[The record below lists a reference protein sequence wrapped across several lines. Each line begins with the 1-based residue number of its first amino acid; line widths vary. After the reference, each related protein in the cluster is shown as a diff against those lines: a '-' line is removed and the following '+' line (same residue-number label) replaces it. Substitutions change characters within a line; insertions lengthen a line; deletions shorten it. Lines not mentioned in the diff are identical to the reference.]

1 MTTRFS
7 SLIASS
13 LMVLALALP
22 RDAAA
27 EPTAADVET
36 ARGLYVEGLE
46 LRDGGKLEMSLG
58 RFKAAHALAATPITS
73 LELGRAHMLLGEL
86 VEARDVLLSV
96 ERLSVAT
103 GESAK
108 AANARVEARTVA
120 EQLRERIPAMRIVFT
135 PEPAAPPH
143 VTIDGVVIPPEAL
156 ANPRKVNPGSHTVVA
171 ESNGARATATVL
183 LVERE
188 LRMVSLS
195 LRDASAGSGAS
206 SGGATAETRPPR
218 ESPPDTVR
226 TTSAGPSG
234 WFYVGLGAAGVGV
247 VVGTITGAIAL
258 SKASTLETECTGA
271 ACPRTAAD
279 DLTTSRTMGVVS
291 TVAFGVAVAGT
302 AIALVTWFSSSSRP
316 SSTTPVRTTP
326 NALRWTW

>member
-1 MTTRFS
+1 
-7 SLIASS
+7 
-13 LMVLALALP
+13 MVLALASP

-96 ERLSVAT
+96 ERMPVAA

-120 EQLRERIPAMRIVFT
+120 EQLRERIPALRIVFT

-156 ANPRKVNPGSHTVVA
+156 PNPRKVNPGSHTVVA

-195 LRDASAGSGAS
+195 LRDGSAGSGAP

-218 ESPPDTVR
+218 ESPPDTAR
-226 TTSAGPSG
+226 TSAGPSG

-247 VVGTITGAIAL
+247 IVGTITGAIAL
-258 SKASTLETECTGA
+258 SKASALETECTGA
-271 ACPRTAAD
+271 ACPRSAAD
-279 DLTTSRTMGVVS
+279 DLSTSRTMGVVS

-302 AIALVTWFSSSSRP
+302 AIALVSWFSRP

>member
-7 SLIASS
+7 SLIAASI
-13 LMVLALALP
+13 MVVALASS
-22 RDAAA
+22 REAAA

-86 VEARDVLLSV
+86 VEAREVLLSV
-96 ERLSVAT
+96 ERLPVAV

-120 EQLRERIPAMRIVFT
+120 EQLRDRIPALRIVFT
-135 PEPAAPPH
+135 PEPSAPPH

-156 ANPRKVNPGSHTVVA
+156 PNPRKVNPGSHTVVA

-195 LRDASAGSGAS
+195 LRDVNAAGGASSGAS
-206 SGGATAETRPPR
+206 SSASTIAPA
-218 ESPPDTVR
+218 PDAAR
-226 TTSAGPSG
+226 TTTSGAPSG

-247 VVGTITGAIAL
+247 IVGTITGAIAL
-258 SKASTLETECTGA
+258 SKASTLDMECTGA
-271 ACPRTAAD
+271 ACPRSAAD

-291 TVAFGVAVAGT
+291 TVAFGVAVGGA
-302 AIALVTWFSSSSRP
+302 ALALVTWLSRP

-326 NALRWTW
+326 NALRWSW

>member
-1 MTTRFS
+1 MTIRFS
-7 SLIASS
+7 RAIAAGIV
-13 LMVLALALP
+13 VLALAMS

-73 LELGRAHMLLGEL
+73 LELGRAHALLGEL
-86 VEARDVLLSV
+86 VEAREVLLSI
-96 ERLSVAT
+96 ERLPVQP

-108 AANARVEARTVA
+108 AANARIEARAMA
-120 EQLRERIPAMRIVFT
+120 EQLRDRIPALRIVFS
-135 PEPAAPPH
+135 PEPASPPH
-143 VTIDGVVIPPEAL
+143 VTIDGAVIPLEAL
-156 ANPRKVNPGSHTVVA
+156 ANPRKVNPGSHTIVA
-171 ESNGARATATVL
+171 EANGARATSTVL
-183 LVERE
+183 LIERE
-188 LRMVSLS
+188 LRMVTLALGKSPAAIKPAVTVSPDLPHEAPH
-195 LRDASAGSGAS
+195 D
-206 SGGATAETRPPR
+206 PPH
-218 ESPPDTVR
+218 EAPP
-226 TTSAGPSG
+226 TTTAGPTG

-258 SKASTLETECTGA
+258 SKASTLETECTGS

-291 TVAFGVAVAGT
+291 TIAFGVAVAGG
-302 AIALVTWFSSSSRP
+302 ALALVTWLGRP
-316 SSTTPVRTTP
+316 SSTTPVRTSP
-326 NALRWTW
+326 NALRWSW